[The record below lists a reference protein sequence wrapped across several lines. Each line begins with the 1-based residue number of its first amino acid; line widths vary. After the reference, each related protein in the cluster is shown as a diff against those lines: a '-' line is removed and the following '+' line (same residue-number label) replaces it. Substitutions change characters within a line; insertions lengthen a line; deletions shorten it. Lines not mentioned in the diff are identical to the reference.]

1 MIQATLSLT
10 FFKILFLH
18 YYNLVV
24 LPLVEFL
31 LAANISEIHTV
42 LVEQKNEFGM
52 KLLLAKCPN
61 CQRESLYC
69 GKIPTAIQD
78 LSNREV
84 LFCKSCKF
92 VVTVEE
98 YKEMLYHV

>member
-24 LPLVEFL
+24 LLVEFL
-31 LAANISEIHTV
+31 LAANISEINTV
-42 LVEQKNEFGM
+42 LMEQKNEFGM

-78 LSNREV
+78 LSNKEV

-98 YKEMLYHV
+98 YKEMLYRV